1 LAFGAVPISAGIIR
15 NPQCPAVIALIDMTA
30 QLCRTANL
38 DRTHGTK
45 MANGHL
51 MTMALSVGWPKSPE
65 DITHL

>member
-1 LAFGAVPISAGIIR
+1 
-15 NPQCPAVIALIDMTA
+15 VIALIDMTA